1 MNVFRRHNPAKC
13 KYTSRFEYR
22 CKCPIWVDGRR
33 NGRRIRQPLKL
44 RDWNRAQEIVRRWE
58 VEDEKPTKKTQ
69 VTIEVWRDQFLE
81 DATTSRHLSDGT
93 LKLYKLLF
101 RQLIAFATAQGIT
114 LANNMDL
121 DALTKFRMTWKLEP
135 LTALKTLERL
145 RSVYK
150 FAVKRKMV
158 TENYAL
164 DLVPP
169 EVEEHPTLPFP
180 EDEMLR
186 IRKAAASD
194 KADPRASAFVLTMR
208 YSGLRI
214 SDTATLAT
222 DSLEGD
228 RLRLRQTKTGVFV
241 SVLIPPDVAEALRAV
256 QHKNPKYFF
265 WSGASKVQSITG
277 SWRKRLAV
285 VFKLAGIKNGH
296 SHRFR
301 DTFAVSLLEAGVSME
316 NVSALLG
323 HQSIRVTEKHY
334 APWVKTR
341 QDALDKAVEKAFR
354 S

>member
-22 CKCPIWVDGRR
+22 CKCPIWVDGYRD
-33 NGRRIRQPLKL
+33 GRRVREPMKL

-58 VEDEKPTKKTQ
+58 VDGEKPTKKERI
-69 VTIEVWRDQFLE
+69 TIEAWRDQFLE

-93 LKLYKLLF
+93 MKLYKLLF
-101 RQLIAFATAQGIT
+101 RQLIEFATEHGIT
-114 LANNMDL
+114 LADNMDL
-121 DALTKFRMTWKLEP
+121 AALTKFRVTWDVEP
-135 LTALKTLERL
+135 LTALKMLERL
-145 RSVYK
+145 RSIYK

-158 TENYAL
+158 SENYAL

-169 EVEEHPTLPFP
+169 EVEESPTLPFP

-186 IRKAAASD
+186 IRRAAVSN
-194 KADPRASAFVLTMR
+194 KADRRINAFILTMR

-214 SDTATLAT
+214 SDMATLST
-222 DSLEGD
+222 DSLEGN

-241 SVLIPPDVAEALRAV
+241 SVLIPPEVAEALRAV

-265 WSGASKVQSITG
+265 WSGSSKVSSITG

-285 VFKLAGIKNGH
+285 VFRLAGIKNGH

-316 NVSALLG
+316 NVSTLLG

-334 APWVKTR
+334 SPWVKTR
-341 QDALDKAVEKAFR
+341 QDALDKAVEKAFK